1 MFDAS
6 LLKLKW
12 IIKQGGLRLRRKN
25 RKRLRFKKRL
35 RSRRRNRLR
44 KRLMMDYWRM
54 EWRRMM
60 NGTRLMRK

>member
-25 RKRLRFKKRL
+25 RKRLRFKKGL
-35 RSRRRNRLR
+35 RSRRRDRLR